1 MGENIFVRPYSIFRF
16 YLLDKKVTRKLD
28 ENFKKYLCDYCM
40 SSETVETYYDTS
52 SSSLS
57 SLECILMKDSK
68 SSNRYWK
75 FFSFAHDNIMEIT
88 TDEKEIREPLSRI
101 LQYDSPDYIT
111 NDLLRPFFSI
121 CITSRTYIVGSCRLQ
136 VTVTDY
142 GFAFCSIEKI
152 CISPNRFV
160 EGLLEIESLAR
171 KLGLKNLAKYEPK
184 VYL

>member
-1 MGENIFVRPYSIFRF
+1 MDENNFQRPYSIFRF
-16 YLLDKKVTRKLD
+16 YLLDSNVSQKL
-28 ENFKKYLCDYCM
+28 EKNFKKYLWDCFTN
-40 SSETVETYYDTS
+40 ELIETYYDTS

-101 LQYDSPDYIT
+101 LNYPSPDYIT
-111 NDLLRPFFSI
+111 NNLLKAFFKI
-121 CITSRTYIVGSCRLQ
+121 RITSRTYIIGSCHLQ
-136 VTVTDY
+136 VTSTDY

-152 CISPNRFV
+152 CVGSNRLV
-160 EGLLEIESLAR
+160 QGLLEIESLAR
-171 KLGLKNLAKYEPK
+171 KLGMSLYRFLKD
-184 VYL
+184 